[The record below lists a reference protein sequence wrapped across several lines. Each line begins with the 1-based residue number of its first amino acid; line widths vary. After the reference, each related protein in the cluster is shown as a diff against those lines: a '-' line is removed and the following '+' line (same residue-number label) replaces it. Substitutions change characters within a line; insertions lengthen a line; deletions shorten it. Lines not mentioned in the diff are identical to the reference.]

1 MHRRAGLQVRESSA
15 LFCLIRKAVLNGS
28 LLFLYPFVRSSGD
41 TLTRENFYK
50 TKARLAEK
58 RMLTRKSP
66 SSGAIGIGDRS
77 EITDD
82 TS

>member
-1 MHRRAGLQVRESSA
+1 M
-15 LFCLIRKAVLNGS
+15 FIT
-28 LLFLYPFVRSSGD
+28 LLSCRSSGD

-66 SSGAIGIGDRS
+66 SGAIGIGDRFRGS
-77 EITDD
+77 DALAQW
-82 TS
+82 

>member
-28 LLFLYPFVRSSGD
+28 LLPVRSSGD